1 MAPPKVSREQAQQ
14 AVDCLRVHGGN
25 KQHAARSLGL
35 NTATFNHRLFRA
47 KEYGLSIP
55 SFDSPPGQINT
66 SHIPATSDLLIDR
79 LKKENKALQDEARR
93 LREGQLSA
101 ALVRELIHDT
111 RVVPDPPD
119 WFIEREKQSNHG
131 VPTLLCSDWHWGE
144 VVKASQVNYVNAFDR
159 EIAER
164 RVKLLVQ
171 KTVNLMLVH
180 MAKPKYDYLCMP
192 LLGDMLSGMIHEELR
207 ETNWSPMSLC
217 MVQLRDLLIWA
228 IDELLNAFKR
238 LYIPCITGNHG
249 RMDRKPRF
257 KNAPYENYEWLVY
270 EQLRFHYRGEKAVHF
285 EIPDASEYLYELSG
299 TRYLAMHGDGFKG
312 GSGIAGVLSPMM
324 IGRARKKESA
334 AATNRP
340 FDVMI
345 YGHWHDYK
353 NLSDVIVNGSLKG
366 YDEYALKN
374 NFRFQIPIQAL
385 WVTHPDYGIT
395 ASWPIYLEKPGVIFR

>member
-35 NTATFNHRLFRA
+35 NTATFNHRIFRA
-47 KEYGLSIP
+47 KEYGVTVP
-55 SFDSPPGQINT
+55 SFDSPGHVNT
-66 SHIPATSDLLIDR
+66 GHLSVSSDLLIDR
-79 LKKENKALQDEARR
+79 LKKENKALQEEARR

-119 WFIEREKQSNHG
+119 WFLEREKQSNHG

-144 VVKASQVNYVNAFDR
+144 TVKASQVNYVNAFDR

-164 RVKLLVQ
+164 RVKLLVE
-171 KTVNLMLVH
+171 KTINLMLVH
-180 MAKPKYDYLCMP
+180 MAKPKYDYLCIP
-192 LLGDMLSGMIHEELR
+192 LLGDMLSGNIHEELR
-207 ETNWSPMSLC
+207 ETNWSPITLC
-217 MVQLRDLLIWA
+217 LVELRDVLIAA
-228 IDELLNAFKR
+228 IDKLLDAFKKIHAIW
-238 LYIPCITGNHG
+238 IPGNHG
-249 RMDRKPRF
+249 RIDRKPRY
-257 KNAPYENYEWLVY
+257 KNANYESY
-270 EQLRFHYRGEKAVHF
+270 EFLLGEMLRHHYTGEKAIHF
-285 EIPDASEYLYELSG
+285 EIAEGSELLYDVCG